1 MDWFLEWFT
10 GRNDRY
16 LMEKPSTSTH
26 DSTVNAWCPGITE
39 TSRKTWEE
47 DQCWAYDISQC
58 MGNGSCCPAMSFIGI
73 QRKYVQYS
81 TGLAKQPYT
90 TPIKIWKVPAFFLK
104 VILCKPRGEVIFFV
118 VEVFANLKLSRS
130 YRNRNSTWK
139 TNRDH
144 VQHFMLTVAS

>member
-1 MDWFLEWFT
+1 MI
-10 GRNDRY
+10 Y
-16 LMEKPSTSTH
+16 P
-26 DSTVNAWCPGITE
+26 NAWE
-39 TSRKTWEE
+39 MAAVA
-47 DQCWAYDISQC
+47 QQ
-58 MGNGSCCPAMSFIGI
+58 FIGI

-81 TGLAKQPYT
+81 TSLAKQPYI

-130 YRNRNSTWK
+130 YRNKKSTWK

-144 VQHFMLTVAS
+144 VQHFMTVAS